1 MRVSSVLVYA
11 AVARR
16 AGRSPRGV
24 AARPAGTCRAACA
37 APGTTRPTGPRP
49 PFAARAQPRQ
59 SRPGLTARPWPLRI
73 CTCRPRPPSRPAA
86 IAALAWPLATS
97 QRPGGRGALAA
108 RRLAEGLAGCCLG
121 LPSFLSSSPC
131 PVTLPWPMPAPGIA
145 ALACSPGPCAAL
157 RAAACARVPLP
168 ALALRPQCTG
178 RRTQERRRQQSPELP
193 QCPQNPSNKG
203 L

>member
-1 MRVSSVLVYA
+1 MTRPRPFRGRGTVLSGC
-11 AVARR
+11 ARR
-16 AGRSPRGV
+16 YVASAPACRRGRV
-24 AARPAGTCRAACA
+24 A
-37 APGTTRPTGPRP
+37 
-49 PFAARAQPRQ
+49 
-59 SRPGLTARPWPLRI
+59 LRI
-73 CTCRPRPPSRPAA
+73 CRCRSRPPGRPAV
-86 IAALAWPLATS
+86 IASLAWPLATS

-193 QCPQNPSNKG
+193 QCPQTTPQQRALNLG
-203 L
+203 IRVA

>member
-11 AVARR
+11 AVAQQ

-59 SRPGLTARPWPLRI
+59 SWPGLTARPCGLADLPLQ
-73 CTCRPRPPSRPAA
+73 
-86 IAALAWPLATS
+86 IAATWPPCGYRFACVAAGHQS
-97 QRPGGRGALAA
+97 AACGRGALAA
-108 RRLAEGLAGCCLG
+108 RRFAEGLAGCCLG
-121 LPSFLSSSPC
+121 LPSFLSSSLF
-131 PVTLPWPMPAPGIA
+131 PVTLPWPWPAPGIA
-145 ALACSPGPCAAL
+145 ALASSPGPCAAL
-157 RAAACARVPLP
+157 RAAACGRVPLP